1 MRFTNRRL
9 KHFTTRLTLPL
20 LAALLAATAPLA
32 ARAGFSEA
40 LSAYDAGNYRQA
52 FAEWMK
58 LAQAGDAAAQRNIG
72 QMYRLGQGVAQNDA
86 EAVKWYRKAA
96 EQGLSRAQANLG
108 MMYLLGRGT
117 KQDYTEAARW
127 FARAAAQGHVIS
139 MYNLG
144 QLYEQ
149 GLGVKRDLGRAIGWY
164 NLAARAGHAKSKQ
177 RLSDLVAADAANGR
191 LDDMQESPL
200 PPAFETSDGR
210 QPPTRAGSNGTA
222 GDVPAKTAE
231 AKQPPKPQNP
241 AAQATIAKAAQP
253 PSSAVTPENRTA
265 AEKDMPDSKDGTAA
279 MAARTET
286 DTKAGT
292 DDASGPASGKAA
304 PPAASPT
311 AETTPPLA
319 GTAAETATQAAAETE
334 KTAEGG
340 FFERLGRL
348 IGLEEEKNTAVRPPD
363 AGAAGTPPPVDDA
376 AATRQAVKAD
386 LIRQKPAEAAQSPVK
401 QASTPRPEPQAAETT
416 PNDRAK
422 PSGTERKP
430 GAGTPLSV
438 KTGGMS
444 RIDWKTPSQ
453 EDTRPQAPLIRQAA
467 RQPAIS
473 PRTAPAADAGSR
485 IDTPAQALAAEQAGR
500 FSQAAAYWLRRAR
513 TGDPQAA
520 YHAGRAFLEGRGL
533 PRDKVMAYV
542 WWSRAASAGNADA
555 ARDIEK
561 LRASL
566 SLRQL
571 SAARRLLNS
580 KS

>member
-9 KHFTTRLTLPL
+9 KRLTIKLTLPV
-20 LAALLAATAPLA
+20 LAALLAAMAPQA
-32 ARAGFSEA
+32 AQAGFAEA
-40 LSAYDAGNYRQA
+40 LSAYDAGNYGQA

-58 LAQAGDAAAQRNIG
+58 LGQAGDAAAQRNIG

-117 KQDYTEAARW
+117 KQDYAEAARW

-177 RLSDLVAADAANGR
+177 RLSDLVAADAADGR

-210 QPPTRAGSNGTA
+210 QPPT
-222 GDVPAKTAE
+222 PAANNEKADNAPVRTAE
-231 AKQPPKPQNP
+231 VKQPPKPQTP
-241 AAQATIAKAAQP
+241 AAQATTAKTAQP
-253 PSSAVTPENRTA
+253 PFSAVTPENGKAT
-265 AEKDMPDSKDGTAA
+265 EKDIAGSNEAA
-279 MAARTET
+279 SAVAAKTET
-286 DTKAGT
+286 ATKTVT
-292 DDASGPASGKAA
+292 DDAPSQA
-304 PPAASPT
+304 PDKAASPAAAPT
-311 AETTPPLA
+311 AEATATLA
-319 GTAAETATQAAAETE
+319 GTTAETATQAAAET
-334 KTAEGG
+334 KKSTEGG

-348 IGLEEEKNTAVRPPD
+348 IGLEEEKSTAASPPA
-363 AGAAGTPPPVDDA
+363 AGTAGTPPPADDA

-386 LIRQKPAEAAQSPVK
+386 LNRQQPAEAAQPPVR
-401 QASTPRPEPQAAETT
+401 QASAPGPEPQTAETT
-416 PNDRAK
+416 PADGVK

-430 GAGTPLSV
+430 GTGTSPSV
-438 KTGGMS
+438 KKGATA
-444 RIDWKTPSQ
+444 RIDWKTPPQ
-453 EDTRPQAPLIRQAA
+453 KDARPQAPVIRQAA

-473 PRTAPAADAGSR
+473 PNAAADAGSR

-500 FSQAAAYWLRRAR
+500 FSQAASYWLRRAR
-513 TGDPQAA
+513 AGDPQAA
-520 YHAGRAFLEGRGL
+520 YHAGRAFLEGKGL

-542 WWSRAASAGNADA
+542 WWSRAASAGNAEA

-571 SAARRLLNS
+571 SAARRLLNRES
-580 KS
+580 